1 MKTNKY
7 AFFILLVAVWL
18 LPLQVTAQQ
27 DKQAKQILDKT
38 SQLLNNAKGI
48 QASFG
53 GSATGELIIKGE
65 KFFLNSNGIL
75 SWFDGKTQWSYV
87 EENDEVNISTPSK
100 DEVRAINPYFIIN
113 SYHHGFNYTYEGLK
127 TVDGKKVHEI
137 TLLPKVKSD
146 TKAIILYVSTQ
157 YIPTCIKFVQTGNSR
172 QIDILSFN
180 SNVVLKDSDFV
191 FDRKKFPNA
200 DIIDLR

>member
-1 MKTNKY
+1 MKTNRFTY
-7 AFFILLVAVWL
+7 FLLFVAVL
-18 LPLQVTAQQ
+18 MLSIKVMAQQ

-113 SYHHGFNYTYEGLK
+113 SYNHGFNYTYGGMK
-127 TVDGKKVHEI
+127 KIDGKNVHEI
-137 TLLPKVKSD
+137 TLLPKVKNE
-146 TKAIILYVSTQ
+146 TKAIVLYISTQ
-157 YIPTCIKFVQTGNSR
+157 YIPTCIKFVQTGTSR

-180 SNVVLKDSDFV
+180 NNIDLKDSDFV

-200 DIIDLR
+200 EIIDLR